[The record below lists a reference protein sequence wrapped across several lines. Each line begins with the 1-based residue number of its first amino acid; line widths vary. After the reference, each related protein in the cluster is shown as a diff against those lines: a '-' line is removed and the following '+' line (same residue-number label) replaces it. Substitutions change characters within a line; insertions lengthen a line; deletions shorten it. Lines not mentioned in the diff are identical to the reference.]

1 MGTRELAEL
10 LDQASADVR
19 APALAE
25 AAWARAGRVH
35 RRRRIVTGVAA
46 AVAVCAVAV
55 GVAVPLRAGPR
66 PHPVATPSSS
76 PAPSAASPGPPSVDQ
91 MPRQPGRRTIG
102 PLPATG
108 AAFRPAEARKLSQR
122 PVRQA
127 VAVVEPHS
135 ADDAT
140 RPEPLYVLD
149 TDGSWARVDVV
160 DLAFT
165 RDEGN
170 NTADPLRPTAVSP
183 DRRLVAVAQ
192 TDELIVV
199 DVTTAAVYRTPL
211 PGYNEQV
218 MWRSNDTVL
227 VTRDDGEQ
235 ATATFAVDW
244 RARTATRV
252 TAGLS
257 VWNTV
262 VSRPDGP
269 VLELRGVIGAE
280 AGDEPMVL
288 KEWQLDRAAP
298 VREVPVDG
306 RALAPY
312 GVDEWYGPAVRNGAD
327 AGGDLVVRAGWGRT
341 PTRQGVEVV
350 AVVDVRTGELR
361 RLLDLGRDRV
371 KGCCQPLDWV
381 DEHTVLLRTDQE
393 GLIAWDVSTGAVSV
407 VSTGPLLG
415 IVAIALH

>member
-1 MGTRELAEL
+1 L
-10 LDQASADVR
+10 
-19 APALAE
+19 
-25 AAWARAGRVH
+25 
-35 RRRRIVTGVAA
+35 
-46 AVAVCAVAV
+46 
-55 GVAVPLRAGPR
+55 GVAVPLSGPR
-66 PHPVATPSSS
+66 PHPAATPTSS
-76 PAPSAASPGPPSVDQ
+76 PAPPTASPGTPGVDRIPQ
-91 MPRQPGRRTIG
+91 QPGRRTVR

-108 AAFRPAEARKLSQR
+108 AAFQPTKARKLSQGPAKR
-122 PVRQA
+122 A
-127 VAVVEPHS
+127 VAVVEPR
-135 ADDAT
+135 AAEDAA

-165 RDEGN
+165 RDWGN

-183 DRRLVAVAQ
+183 DRRLIAVAQ

-199 DVTTAAVYRTPL
+199 DVTTAEVHRTPL

-218 MWRSNDTVL
+218 MWRSNDLVL

-235 ATATFAVDW
+235 STATFAVDW

-252 TAGLS
+252 TAKLS
-257 VWNTV
+257 VWNMV

-269 VLELRGVIGAE
+269 VLELRGTIGSE
-280 AGDEPMVL
+280 AGDEPMML

-312 GVDEWYGPAVRNGAD
+312 GVDEWYGPALRNGTD
-327 AGGDLVVRAGWGRT
+327 AGGDLVVRAGWGHT
-341 PTRQGVEVV
+341 PTYGGIEIVV
-350 AVVDVRTGELR
+350 VVDVRTGEVR
-361 RLLDLGRDRV
+361 RLLELGRDRS

-381 DEHTVLLRTDQE
+381 DDHTVLLSTDKE
-393 GLIAWDVSTGAVSV
+393 GLVAWDVSTGAISV
-407 VSTGPLLG
+407 VSAGPVHG
-415 IVAIALH
+415 TVAIALP

>member
-10 LDQASADVR
+10 LEQASADVG

-25 AAWARAGRVH
+25 AAWARAGRVR
-35 RRRRIVTGVAA
+35 RRRRILTGAA
-46 AVAVCAVAV
+46 AVVAVCAVTV
-55 GVAVPLRAGPR
+55 GVAVPLRGGPR
-66 PHPVATPSSS
+66 PHPAATPTSG
-76 PAPSAASPGPPSVDQ
+76 PAPSAAPLGPPRVDQ
-91 MPRQPGRRTIG
+91 MPQQPGRRTIG

-108 AAFRPAEARKLSQR
+108 AAFRPAEARMLSQR
-122 PVRQA
+122 PVRRA
-127 VAVVEPHS
+127 VAVVEPGS
-135 ADDAT
+135 AENAT

-165 RDEGN
+165 RDSGN

-192 TDELIVV
+192 TDEVVVV

-211 PGYNEQV
+211 PGFNEQV
-218 MWRSNDTVL
+218 MWRSDDTVL
-227 VTRDDGEQ
+227 VTRDAGEQ

-252 TAGLS
+252 AAGLS

-269 VLELRGVIGAE
+269 VLELRGTLGGE
-280 AGDEPMVL
+280 AGDEPLVL

-312 GVDEWYGPAVRNGAD
+312 GVDEWYGPALRNGPD
-327 AGGDLVVRAGWGRT
+327 AAGDLVVRAGWGRT
-341 PTRQGVEVV
+341 PAYQGIEVV
-350 AVVDVRTGELR
+350 AVVDVRTGVLQ
-361 RLLDLGRDRV
+361 RLLDLGRDRW

-381 DEHTVLLRTDQE
+381 DERTVLLRTERE
-393 GLIAWDVSTGAVSV
+393 GLVAWDVSTGAVSV
-407 VSTGPLLG
+407 VSAGQLPGT
-415 IVAIALH
+415 VAIALR